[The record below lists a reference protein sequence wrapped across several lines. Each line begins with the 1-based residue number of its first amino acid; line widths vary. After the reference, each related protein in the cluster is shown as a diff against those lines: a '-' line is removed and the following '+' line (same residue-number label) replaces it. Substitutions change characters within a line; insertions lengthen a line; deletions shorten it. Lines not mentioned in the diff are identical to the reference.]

1 MKTAV
6 IGLGNIGAVVAKLL
20 AKGGAPVIVAGHTLA
35 AAEKLAG
42 ELGNNAQAKSV
53 ADAIKAAEVVIMA
66 VWFDIIKELLLTY
79 RDTLSGKI
87 IVDPSNPLAH
97 DGKGGFKKTLPAD
110 VSSGQVLASL
120 MPPGAKFVKAF
131 GTLAAGSLDKNANR
145 SPERA
150 VLFYATDSSEAA
162 RAIDSL
168 ITISGYVPKS
178 VGGIDQSIR
187 IEAFGDLHEVGKLGR
202 LVSAEEAEALI
213 AARTSH

>member
-1 MKTAV
+1 MKTAI
-6 IGLGNIGAVVAKLL
+6 IGLGTIGTVVARLL

-35 AAEKLAG
+35 KAENLAS
-42 ELGNNAQAKSV
+42 ELGQNVQAKSV
-53 ADAIKAAEVVIMA
+53 AEAIEAADVVIMA
-66 VWFDIIKELLLTY
+66 VWFDTIKELLLTH
-79 RDTLSGKI
+79 RDALSGKI

-110 VSSGQVLASL
+110 LSSGQVLAGL
-120 MPPGAKFVKAF
+120 LPRGAKLVKAF

-150 VLFYATDSSEAA
+150 VLFYATDSSAGA

-168 ITISGYVPKS
+168 ITASGYVPRP

-187 IEAFGDLHEVGKLGR
+187 IEAFGDLHEFGKLGR
-202 LVSAEEAEALI
+202 LVSAAEADALLR
-213 AARTSH
+213 AKVG